1 LNVVAS
7 KVQVREGEGV
17 GVRGGGDIQSGSAFF
32 FGAAFAEDL
41 RLPMLREWF
50 GVARTRSE

>member
-7 KVQVREGEGV
+7 KVQVREGEGGAR
-17 GVRGGGDIQSGSAFF
+17 GVGDIQSGSAFF